1 MIGGTVYCF
10 ERKIR
15 RVTTNSFN
23 AVVKK
28 IYLLMCTTF
37 AGGNPLKNVDDA
49 IVYAPMFSE

>member
-49 IVYAPMFSE
+49 IV